1 MQRWPPGADSS
12 RRSSLLG
19 PEPASLARIDMTS
32 GSGRILGLDVGDR
45 RIGVAVSDPDGHF
58 ALPLNSIVRD
68 GRGLELERIADLVR
82 EDEISAIVVG
92 LPLSLS
98 GESGAQAE
106 ISTAFARKLE
116 ETLGLPVHL
125 YDERLS
131 TREANRLVTED
142 GRGGGGRRGRQK
154 GPTPDTDALAA
165 SIILQA
171 YLDARRFKHE

>member
-1 MQRWPPGADSS
+1 
-12 RRSSLLG
+12 
-19 PEPASLARIDMTS
+19 MTIS
-32 GSGRILGLDVGDR
+32 SGRILGLDVGDR

-68 GRGLELERIADLVR
+68 GHGGEIDRIADVVR
-82 EDEISAIVVG
+82 EDEISAVVVG

-106 ISTAFARKLE
+106 LSMAFAKTLE
-116 ETLGLPVHL
+116 TRLGLPVHL

-131 TREANRLVTED
+131 TREANRIVSDE
-142 GRGGGGRRGRQK
+142 GRGGGRRGRAK
-154 GPTPDTDALAA
+154 GPAPDTDAIAA

-171 YLDARRFKHE
+171 YLDARRFRRE